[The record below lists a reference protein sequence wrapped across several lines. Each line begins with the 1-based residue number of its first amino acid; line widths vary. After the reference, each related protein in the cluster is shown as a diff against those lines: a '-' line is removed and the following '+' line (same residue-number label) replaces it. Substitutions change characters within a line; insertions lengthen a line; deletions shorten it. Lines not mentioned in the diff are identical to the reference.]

1 MRGMKKQK
9 KTKFKTKQ
17 QKQKRKKDHKMQ
29 TRRPLSLVTK
39 KQQHR
44 SKIIQM
50 NSLKW
55 KETNNKNKKI
65 KTKLPF

>member
-1 MRGMKKQK
+1 
-9 KTKFKTKQ
+9 
-17 QKQKRKKDHKMQ
+17 MQ
-29 TRRPLSLVTK
+29 TRRSLSLVTK

-55 KETNNKNKKI
+55 KETTQEKQTRT
-65 KTKLPF
+65 KT